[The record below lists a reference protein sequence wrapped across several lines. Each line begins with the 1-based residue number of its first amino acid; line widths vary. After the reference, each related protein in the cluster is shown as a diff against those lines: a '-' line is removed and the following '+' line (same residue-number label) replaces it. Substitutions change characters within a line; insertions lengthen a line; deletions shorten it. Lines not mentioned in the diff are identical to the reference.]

1 MMQQATD
8 PLAQLRDIH
17 TPGIIETWPPAPGW
31 WMLATLGTLM
41 VIAGL
46 TWLYRYWRANRY
58 RREAMSELD
67 RLLANWHKNED
78 VLAYLQALQKL
89 LKRAALTS
97 FPREEVA
104 SLTGEA
110 WVQFLDRTTGSHNF
124 SIGEAEVLIDGTY
137 RPDISVD
144 IETLHRIAKSWIQ
157 KHHSRHF
164 DSKKQL
170 VDDLA
175 LGRPGQVT

>member
-17 TPGIIETWPPAPGW
+17 TPGMIETWPPAPGW
-31 WMLATLGTLM
+31 WILAALSALLL
-41 VIAGL
+41 IAGL

-58 RREAMSELD
+58 RREAMSELV
-67 RLLANWHKNED
+67 RLLENWHKNED
-78 VLAYLQALQKL
+78 DLAYLEALQKL

-144 IETLHRIAKSWIQ
+144 IENLHLAAKSWIQ
-157 KHHSRHF
+157 KHHQRHLE
-164 DSKKQL
+164 SEKQRF
-170 VDDLA
+170 DDLA
-175 LGRPGQVT
+175 LVRSGQVT

>member
-17 TPGIIETWPPAPGW
+17 TPGMIETWPPAPGW
-31 WMLATLGTLM
+31 WILAALSALLL
-41 VIAGL
+41 IAGL

-58 RREAMSELD
+58 RREAMSELV
-67 RLLANWHKNED
+67 RLLENWHKNED
-78 VLAYLQALQKL
+78 DLAYLEALQKL

-144 IETLHRIAKSWIQ
+144 IETLHRVAKSWIQ

-170 VDDLA
+170 FDDLA

>member
-1 MMQQATD
+1 
-8 PLAQLRDIH
+8 
-17 TPGIIETWPPAPGW
+17 
-31 WMLATLGTLM
+31 M

-58 RREAMSELD
+58 RREAMSELVQ
-67 RLLANWHKNED
+67 LLENWHQNED
-78 VLAYLQALQKL
+78 DHAYLEALQKL

-97 FPREEVA
+97 FPREDVA

-144 IETLHRIAKSWIQ
+144 VETLHLVAKSWIQ
-157 KHHSRHF
+157 KHHSRHLESEKQRF
-164 DSKKQL
+164 DDS
-170 VDDLA
+170 A
-175 LGRPGQVT
+175 LGRPEQVT

>member
-1 MMQQATD
+1 MMQQEAD

-17 TPGIIETWPPAPGW
+17 TPGIIEMWPPAPGW
-31 WMLATLGTLM
+31 WMLAALGALL
-41 VIAGL
+41 VVAAL

-58 RREAMSELD
+58 RREAMSELA
-67 RLLANWHKNED
+67 RLLENWHKNED
-78 VLAYLQALQKL
+78 DLAYLDALQKL

-144 IETLHRIAKSWIQ
+144 IGTLHQVAKSWIQ

-164 DSKKQL
+164 ASEKQL
-170 VDDLA
+170 LDDLA